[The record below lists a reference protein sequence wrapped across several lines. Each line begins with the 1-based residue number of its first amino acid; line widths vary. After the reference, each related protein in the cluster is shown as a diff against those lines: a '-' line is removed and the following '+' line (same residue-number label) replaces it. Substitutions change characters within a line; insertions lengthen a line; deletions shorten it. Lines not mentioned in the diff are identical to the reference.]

1 MARHIDNSGRRE
13 HTLNFNGEELSP
25 CTVVEVVSGSTT
37 TTFMRYF
44 KKEPCLIRRIT
55 EVESGDTTTT
65 EDEKTWGNWDSRGV
79 YNNYI
84 PINDDLVET

>member
-13 HTLNFNGEELSP
+13 YTLNFNGVELSP
-25 CTVVEVVSGSTT
+25 CTVEEVVDGSKT

-44 KKEPCLIRRIT
+44 KQNPCLVRRIT
-55 EVESGDTTTT
+55 ETEVNGVTTT
-65 EDEKTWGNWDSRGV
+65 EDEKAWGNWDSRAV
-79 YNNYI
+79 LTNFI